1 MLFFEAKCRK
11 FRKLILILRT
21 VISNNPV
28 NRVLM
33 FEKGCKNRKHRE
45 RVIFIVR
52 FGNIVYAQR
61 LKNRIT
67 KMPRKRNNIETR
79 I

>member
-1 MLFFEAKCRK
+1 
-11 FRKLILILRT
+11 
-21 VISNNPV
+21 
-28 NRVLM
+28 M

-45 RVIFIVR
+45 RVVFIVR

-61 LKNRIT
+61 LKNRKT

>member
-1 MLFFEAKCRK
+1 
-11 FRKLILILRT
+11 
-21 VISNNPV
+21 
-28 NRVLM
+28 M

-45 RVIFIVR
+45 RVIFIVY

-61 LKNRIT
+61 LKNRKT

>member
-1 MLFFEAKCRK
+1 M
-11 FRKLILILRT
+11 
-21 VISNNPV
+21 
-28 NRVLM
+28 
-33 FEKGCKNRKHRE
+33 
-45 RVIFIVR
+45 IFIVR

-61 LKNRIT
+61 LKNRKT